1 MERNVRIAFDAKV
14 IIGLVII
21 CAGVLF
27 LLQNLGY
34 FTNINFWDF
43 WPVFPILIGLN
54 MLAQP
59 REMRE
64 PIGGAIL
71 IIIGL
76 LFLLRNLSIIPWGIG
91 DFWPIILILVGLFV
105 VKNALWRGSGKT
117 PASNDYINLS
127 MVLGGGDFKF
137 NSDNLKGGKVDAI
150 MGGGTIDLR
159 NADIQEEEVVIEV
172 FALWG
177 GIDIRVPEHWQVNV
191 KGSPLLGAMEN
202 KATHVAAGKP
212 AKKLTVRGTAIMGG
226 VEIKN

>member
-1 MERNVRIAFDAKV
+1 MENKIKIVFDAKI

-34 FTNINFWDF
+34 FTEINFWDF

-54 MLAQP
+54 MVAQP
-59 REMRE
+59 KETRQSF
-64 PIGGAIL
+64 GGFIL
-71 IIIGL
+71 IFIGL
-76 LFLLRNLSIIPWGIG
+76 LFLLRNLSIIPYGVG
-91 DFWPIILILVGLFV
+91 DFWPIIVILVGIFV
-105 VKNALWRGSGKT
+105 VKNAVWRGSAKT
-117 PASNDYINLS
+117 PASSDYINLS
-127 MVLGGGDFKF
+127 MVLGGGDVKF

-159 NADIQEEEVVIEV
+159 NADIQQEEAVIEV

-202 KATHVAAGKP
+202 KTTHVASGKP
-212 AKKLTVRGTAIMGG
+212 AKKLTIRGSAIMGG